1 MNTAIPLEAI
11 SLRGVATVRL
21 SAADLDA
28 AALWYTELLGVEPY
42 FQRPGYIEFR
52 FGDDSVELGIVD
64 RRFISQLGGHST
76 DAPPSGA
83 VVYWHVDDVEA
94 SMARFLDKGA
104 SLHEAIREFG
114 DGFVA
119 GSVVDPFG
127 NVLGVMFNQH
137 YRDVRTSDQKS

>member
-1 MNTAIPLEAI
+1 MNTATPLNAT
-11 SLRGVATVRL
+11 SLRGVATVRIA
-21 SAADLDA
+21 AADLDA
-28 AALWYTELLGVEPY
+28 AALWYIDILGVEPY
-42 FQRPGYIEFR
+42 FRRPGYVEFR

-64 RRFISQLGGHST
+64 SRFVSQIGGHSVGG
-76 DAPPSGA
+76 PPSGA

-94 SMARFLDKGA
+94 SMAQLLDKGA
-104 SLHEAIREFG
+104 SAHEAIREFG

-137 YRDVRTSDQKS
+137 YRDVRASTLKS